1 LAQDFVNA
9 VKQSTTGAFCSLLP
23 DSMQSSKMITVFLLT
38 LGHGCVALRAKSR
51 VDPNNVGSYSF
62 AQFSREFGRNYATGT
77 DEYSH
82 RAALF
87 EKSRMAIQA
96 RNAQNKAEG
105 RGWHAGVHP
114 FMDWT
119 AAERKALNGY
129 KPAKTRQNS
138 RHDFSLLHESMLGG
152 SHASSTASSNQT
164 APDSGGMSVDSGPAL
179 RQQGNCGSC
188 WAISAVEAVEAH
200 LQRRGINPTPQLS
213 AQALVDCVPNPQHCG
228 GTGGCDG
235 ATGELA
241 YSFMRDFGIPL
252 ETDLPYTAKTDM
264 CPQQQLSGP
273 WQASRRAR
281 VDGWKQ
287 LPSNQA
293 APLMQALVSDGP
305 VVVAVDGNNWFDYDS
320 GVFDSCNKDAIL
332 GHAVLAK
339 GYGSEAGKRYWLI
352 QNSWGSGWGE
362 QGHIRMLMH
371 EDEDNWCG
379 IDSKP
384 KEGLGCDGGPPQVTV
399 CGACGILYDPIIPTG
414 VRIEGGDEA
423 TANSGQPFGIG
434 SLDTPATAEQAV
446 NAATPHDTPET
457 AGQAAEQQM
466 DALLRKYQTQ

>member
-1 LAQDFVNA
+1 V
-9 VKQSTTGAFCSLLP
+9 AFFSLDS
-23 DSMQSSKMITVFLLT
+23 DSMQRSTMIAVFLLT
-38 LGHGCVALRAKSR
+38 LGHGSVALRAKSR
-51 VDPNNVGSYSF
+51 VDPNDIGSYSF
-62 AQFSREFGRNYATGT
+62 AQFLREYGRNYASGT

-82 RAALF
+82 RAAIF
-87 EKSRMAIQA
+87 EKSRAAIQD
-96 RNAQNKAEG
+96 RNAQNRADG
-105 RGWHAGVHP
+105 RGWLAGVHP

-119 AAERKALNGY
+119 MSERKVLNGY
-129 KPAKTRQNS
+129 KPAHTRQNS
-138 RHDFSLLHESMLGG
+138 RKGFSLLHEGMVGG
-152 SHASSTASSNQT
+152 SHASGMALSNLT
-164 APDSGGMSVDSGPAL
+164 APDSGGMSFDSGPAL
-179 RQQGNCGSC
+179 RQQANCGSC

-200 LQRRGINPTPQLS
+200 LQRRGVNPTPRLS

-228 GTGGCDG
+228 GSGGCDG

-241 YSFMRDFGIPL
+241 YAFMRDFGIPL
-252 ETDLPYTAKTDM
+252 ETDLPYKAQTET

-273 WQASRRAR
+273 WPAARRAR

-293 APLMQALVSDGP
+293 APLMQALVSEGP
-305 VVVAVDGNNWFDYDS
+305 VVVAVDGGNWFDYQS
-320 GVFDSCNKDAIL
+320 GVFDSCDKDAIL
-332 GHAVLAK
+332 SHAVLAK
-339 GYGSEAGKRYWLI
+339 GYGSDEGKKYWLI

-384 KEGLGCDGGPPQVTV
+384 KDGVGCDGGPPQVTV
-399 CGACGILYDPIIPTG
+399 CGSCGLLYDPIIPTG

-423 TANSGQPFGIG
+423 PANSGQSFGIG
-434 SLDTPATAEQAV
+434 SLGTPATAEQAV
-446 NAATPHDTPET
+446 NVATAQDIPES

-466 DALLRKYQTQ
+466 DAIMRKYQTP